1 MTFFIDLTDLI
12 LFVFIVGFIAFI
24 FYSEGKKRGFED
36 GLKTSHDIT
45 KVVTKIIIG
54 VIKRRDQFLFS
65 HTLLK
70 KVNAFSVEIPEGFF
84 DG

>member
-12 LFVFIVGFIAFI
+12 LFVLIVGFIAFF
-24 FYSEGKKRGFED
+24 FYNEGKRKGRMEVN
-36 GLKTSHDIT
+36 S
-45 KVVTKIIIG
+45 V
-54 VIKRRDQFLFS
+54 VIKATSGITRRYDQFLFS

-70 KVNAFSVEIPEGFF
+70 KVNASSIEIPEGFF